1 MNWLWSCK
9 ERGEA
14 LLWWWL
20 VPGHVDPEA
29 RHRDSRFGFYVA
41 NWDIAGGIH
50 LEVGEFVNPL
60 RGAFLLS
67 SLSSASASLG
77 TPVTG

>member
-1 MNWLWSCK
+1 MNWPWSCE

-14 LLWWWL
+14 LSWCGL

-29 RHRDSRFGFYVA
+29 RHRDSRLGFYVA
-41 NWDIAGGIH
+41 NWEGIH

-60 RGAFLLS
+60 RGASLLS
-67 SLSSASASLG
+67 SSSAASASLG